1 MAVQEN
7 STRWQTWTLSI
18 LLTLLPLSFSIDPG
32 VKVLPPALLFLAG
45 MYLLFTN
52 VATRD
57 GFRRAWPVTGCIV
70 LLMAYNLANV
80 LGHQL
85 RVQAL
90 DHGAHVL
97 LYFVVAAVFTRC
109 LKMRL
114 IWAGFSATAIVF
126 GVICMVQRYGLHLER
141 AHSLNGGA
149 SSAIEFAMMMLALAL
164 VALVQLLLARG
175 ATWERVLHAAGMLF
189 GVYGAV
195 LTQSRGPLLAFMPV
209 FLAVIVLATL
219 RTRRWSIA
227 LLMIALVGVGS
238 IVAVSTGSGTLVS
251 RFAAIDQVISSEDA
265 GARQPP
271 AVVDQ
276 AIDERLEMWHAAE
289 RAIKAHP
296 WTGIG
301 IDEFQNFLRAE
312 IAAGRSDP
320 TIIRFNHPH
329 NEYLEAT
336 TNGGIPG
343 LLCLLLV
350 FAVPFVHFARQ
361 LRHRNETVA
370 AVASTAMAIIAL
382 YMLCSLTD
390 SVFYRVMSQ
399 SFYFFMVPGCALLIA
414 RTLRISEHDA
424 TATN

>member
-7 STRWQTWTLSI
+7 STGWQTWTLSI
-18 LLTLLPLSFSIDPG
+18 LLALLPLSFSIDQG
-32 VKVLPPALLFLAG
+32 IKVLPPALLFLAG
-45 MYLLFTN
+45 MYLLFTSD
-52 VATRD
+52 ATRD
-57 GFRRAWPVTGCIV
+57 GFWRAWTVTGCIV
-70 LLMAYNLANV
+70 LLVAYNIANV

-97 LYFVVAAVFTRC
+97 LYLVVAAVFTRC
-109 LKMRL
+109 LNMRL
-114 IWAGFSATAIVF
+114 IWAGFSATAIAF
-126 GVICMVQRYGLHLER
+126 GVICMVQRYGLHLDR

-149 SSAIEFAMMMLALAL
+149 SSAIEFAMIMLALAL

-175 ATWERVLHAAGMLF
+175 AVWERVLHAAGMLF

-195 LTQSRGPLLAFMPV
+195 LTQSRGPLLAFVPV
-209 FLAVIVLATL
+209 FLAVIVLATW
-219 RTRRWSIA
+219 RTRRWGIG
-227 LLMIALVGVGS
+227 LLMIALVGAGS
-238 IVAVSTGSGTLVS
+238 IAAISTVSGNLVS
-251 RFAAIDQVISSEDA
+251 RFAAIDQVISSEEA
-265 GARQPP
+265 GKGQSSAR
-271 AVVDQ
+271 VDQ

-301 IDEFQNFLRAE
+301 IDEFQRFLRAE

-320 TIIRFNHPH
+320 SIIRFNHPH

-336 TNGGIPG
+336 TSGGIPG

-350 FAVPFVHFARQ
+350 FVVPFVHFARQ
-361 LRHRNETVA
+361 LRHRSETVA
-370 AVASTAMAIIAL
+370 AVSITALAIIGL

-414 RTLRISEHDA
+414 RTLRVSERGA
-424 TATN
+424 MATN